1 MVNRV
6 VLIVMDSAGVGYMPD
21 AYRFNDDE
29 VNTLLHIYQER
40 GRLEIPNLCSLGIG
54 RIVNADCRREEIT
67 GCYGKMGERS
77 PYKDT
82 TTGHWE
88 IAGVVPDFSF
98 PIYPDGFPR
107 DIIEEFEKKIGTQIL
122 GNYPCSGTEILKE
135 LGADHVETG
144 YPIVYTSADS
154 VFQIAAHEDI
164 VSLEKLY
171 EYCRIARNMLT
182 ANHAVARVIARPF
195 KGSPGKFER
204 DNAARKDFSLA
215 PPDETLLD
223 ILKKEGFFVVGI
235 GKIGDIFGH
244 RGLTE
249 EVHTDDNR
257 NGIDK
262 TIASMK
268 KYRNKSGLIF
278 VNFVDFDTVYGHRR
292 NVKGYA
298 RALEDFDRRIPQL
311 IDALSKDDIL
321 IITADHGCDPTHRA
335 HTDHTREYVPVLLY
349 GELAKKDVNLGTRD
363 TFADCGQTI
372 ADMLGAGRLKYGKS
386 FKGEVIFA
394 SESY

>member
-6 VLIVMDSAGVGYMPD
+6 VLIVIDSAGVGYLPD
-21 AYRFNDDE
+21 AHRFNDDAA
-29 VNTLLHIYQER
+29 NTLLHIYQER
-40 GRLEIPNLCSLGIG
+40 GRLDIPNLCSLGIG
-54 RIVNADCRREEIT
+54 KIVDVHCRQEET
-67 GCYGKMGERS
+67 MGCYGKMGERS

-88 IAGVVPDFSF
+88 IAGVVLDFSF
-98 PIYPDGFPR
+98 PTYPDGFPHGL
-107 DIIEEFEKKIGTQIL
+107 IEEFEKKIGIRIL

-135 LGADHVETG
+135 LGPDHVKTG

-164 VSLEKLY
+164 VPLEKLY
-171 EYCRIARNMLT
+171 EYCRIARSILT
-182 ANHAVARVIARPF
+182 GKHAVARVIARPF
-195 KGSPGKFER
+195 TGSKGKFER

-223 ILKKEGFFVVGI
+223 MLKKEGFFVVGV

-249 EVHTDDNR
+249 EIHTDDNKD
-257 NGIDK
+257 GIDK
-262 TIASMK
+262 TIESIK
-268 KYRNKSGLIF
+268 RYRNKNGLIF
-278 VNFVDFDTVYGHRR
+278 VNLVDFDTVYGHRR
-292 NVKGYA
+292 NVEGYA
-298 RALEDFDRRIPQL
+298 RALEDFDRTIPL
-311 IDALSKDDIL
+311 LVDALSKDDIL
-321 IITADHGCDPTHRA
+321 IITADHGCDPTHKA
-335 HTDHTREYVPVLLY
+335 HTDHTREYVPLLLY
-349 GELAKKDVNLGTRD
+349 GEMAKKNVNLGTRD

-386 FKGEVIFA
+386 FKGDVIFA
-394 SESY
+394 